1 MSSPDSHSH
10 RGHKAPPRPPLP
22 LEIPIYGPAPALVR
36 AVVEGLS
43 RALPADLRVG
53 LVADPASAPAL
64 SVPLAGTSPEANR
77 IRLYAPAW
85 NSDSWRAALADCDL
99 ALTEGRPKPGHP
111 GVLVLGETNPSSQGN
126 PPVTLVASVPPGTPE
141 VLACVASFAR
151 PDSLPPGIPVFSPDR
166 VGDLASLILA
176 YAGSRLA
183 AAPLYGLV
191 LGGGR
196 SARMGFDKAAL
207 AYHGRPQT
215 EYCLDLLRAHCGRVF
230 LSCRADQAEQP
241 GFAGLP
247 QIHDSFQDL
256 GPMSGI
262 LSALRAHPGAA
273 FLVVACD
280 LPYLDSAALAAL
292 VAGRDPFKIATAFR
306 NPESAG
312 KQSGLPE
319 PLCAIYE
326 PRAYARA
333 LQLLG
338 QGLDC
343 PRKLILNSSCAIL
356 PAPASRSLE
365 NANDPEAYR
374 AAVKNLSA

>member
-1 MSSPDSHSH
+1 MSTPERHSH
-10 RGHKAPPRPPLP
+10 RGHKAPARPPLP
-22 LEIPIYGPAPALVR
+22 LEIPLYGPSPALVR

-43 RALPADLRVG
+43 RALPAELRVG
-53 LVADPASAPAL
+53 LVADPASALVISAPI
-64 SVPLAGTSPEANR
+64 AGAGPEVNR
-77 IRLYAPAW
+77 IRLSAPAW
-85 NSDSWRAALADCDL
+85 NSDSWRAALTDCDL
-99 ALTEGRPKPGHP
+99 VLTEGRPKPGHP
-111 GVLVLGETNPSSQGN
+111 GVLVLGETGHAVQGDL
-126 PPVTLVASVPPGTPE
+126 PVTLASAAPGL
-141 VLACVASFAR
+141 LACVASFAH

-166 VGDLASLILA
+166 VGELAALILA
-176 YAGSRLA
+176 HARGLLA
-183 AAPLYGLV
+183 AAPLHGLV

-247 QIHDSFQDL
+247 QIHDTFADL

-262 LSALRAHPGAA
+262 LSAQRAHPGTA

-292 VAGRDPFKIATAFR
+292 AEGRDPFKVATAFR

-312 KQSGLPE
+312 RQSGLPE

-326 PRAYARA
+326 PRAYGRA

-374 AAVKNLSA
+374 AALKNLSA